1 MKKIVNIG
9 IDVGSTT
16 VKMVVMDRNENILYS
31 DYRRH
36 FSDTKKTIK
45 DLFNEVLDKF
55 KGYSFKV
62 VCTGSG
68 AIALASYLK
77 IL

>member
-55 KGYSFKV
+55 KGYSFK
-62 VCTGSG
+62 
-68 AIALASYLK
+68 
-77 IL
+77 ILCVYNHLHVFQII

>member
-68 AIALASYLK
+68 DRKSVV
-77 IL
+77 

>member
-55 KGYSFKV
+55 KG
-62 VCTGSG
+62 
-68 AIALASYLK
+68 
-77 IL
+77 

>member
-62 VCTGSG
+62 ANPEFVRVCG
-68 AIALASYLK
+68 
-77 IL
+77 

>member
-1 MKKIVNIG
+1 MKKIVNVG

-55 KGYSFKV
+55 KGYSFK
-62 VCTGSG
+62 
-68 AIALASYLK
+68 
-77 IL
+77 ILCVYNHLHVFQIIL

>member
-55 KGYSFKV
+55 KGYSFK
-62 VCTGSG
+62 
-68 AIALASYLK
+68 
-77 IL
+77 ILYVYSHLHAFQIIL

>member
-55 KGYSFKV
+55 KGYSFK
-62 VCTGSG
+62 
-68 AIALASYLK
+68 
-77 IL
+77 ILCVYSHLHAFQIIL